1 MIDATDGGLM
11 LFANPIDHALFYP
24 TVIRLG
30 AFLGIGL
37 IVLLFVERRR
47 LREFGSNVLFR
58 RWRTWL
64 AIAVVYVFGVL
75 SGPLPVVLLVGGMTF
90 QALRE
95 YAYLARLPADY
106 RQILL
111 VMGLLPAPVAV
122 LSIESFYFLAPLL
135 LIVATLQPILFKGD
149 AEGVRQL
156 AFAVL
161 GWGYIAWFLAHMVL
175 IHQHVGG
182 GEGILLVLG
191 VAVAMSDVGAY
202 VTGKAFGKHKLS
214 PRLSPNKTVE
224 GALGNFIGAYA
235 GVILMAY
242 AAPPGTGSMLLVA
255 LPALI
260 GVACIWGDLLESAI
274 KREFGKKDAGEWLP
288 GFGGILDRIDSL
300 IISLP
305 LVLYVFWLVD

>member
-1 MIDATDGGLM
+1 MMWLINPYYHP
-11 LFANPIDHALFYP
+11 LFLP
-24 TVIRLG
+24 TVVRLG
-30 AFLGIGL
+30 AFLAIGL
-37 IVLLFVERRR
+37 AVLLIVERHR
-47 LREFGSNVLFR
+47 LREFRSNVLFR

-64 AIAVVYVFGVL
+64 TIAVVYVSGTL
-75 SGPLPVVLLVGGMTF
+75 SGPLPIVLLVGGMTF

-95 YAYLARLPADY
+95 YAQLAGLPGDY
-106 RQILL
+106 RRILL
-111 VMGLLPAPVAV
+111 VMGLLPAPIAV

-149 AEGVRQL
+149 AEGIRQL

-175 IHQHVGG
+175 IHQHVEG
-182 GEGILLVLG
+182 GEGILLALG

-202 VTGKAFGKHKLS
+202 VTGKTLGKHKLS
-214 PRLSPNKTVE
+214 SRLSPNKTVE
-224 GALGNFIGAYA
+224 GTMGNFIGAYA
-235 GVILMAY
+235 GMFFMAY
-242 AAPPGTGSMLLVA
+242 AMPAGLDIWILLT

-260 GVACIWGDLLESAI
+260 GAACIWGDLLESAI

-300 IISLP
+300 IIALP
-305 LVLYVFWLVD
+305 LVLYMFWLSN

>member
-1 MIDATDGGLM
+1 M
-11 LFANPIDHALFYP
+11 LLTNTLDHTLFLP

-30 AFLGIGL
+30 GFLVIGL
-37 IVLLFVERRR
+37 IVLLIVERHR

-64 AIAVVYVFGVL
+64 AIAVVYVFGTL
-75 SGPLPVVLLVGGMTF
+75 SGPLPMVLLVVGITL

-95 YAYLARLPADY
+95 YAQLAGLPADY
-106 RQILL
+106 RRILL
-111 VMGLLPAPVAV
+111 IMGLLPAPVAA
-122 LSIESFYFLAPLL
+122 LSLESFFLLAPLL
-135 LIVATLQPILFKGD
+135 LIVATLQPILFKD
-149 AEGVRQL
+149 DTEGIRQL

-161 GWGYIAWFLAHMVL
+161 GWGYIAWFLGHMVL
-175 IHQHVGG
+175 IHQYVEG
-182 GEGILLVLG
+182 GEGVLLALG

-202 VTGKAFGKHKLS
+202 AMGKTLGKHKLS

-224 GALGNFIGAYA
+224 GTLGNFIGAYA

-242 AAPPGTGSMLLVA
+242 AMPPDTHSMMLVV

-260 GVACIWGDLLESAI
+260 GATCIWGDLLESAI
-274 KREFGKKDAGEWLP
+274 KREFGEKDAGKWLP

-305 LVLYVFWLVD
+305 LVLYVFWLAR

>member
-1 MIDATDGGLM
+1 MWLLNPYYHP
-11 LFANPIDHALFYP
+11 LFLP

-37 IVLLFVERRR
+37 AALLFVERHR

-64 AIAVVYVFGVL
+64 MIAVVYVSGTL
-75 SGPLPVVLLVGGMTF
+75 SGPLPIVLLVGGMTF

-95 YAYLARLPADY
+95 YAQLAGIPRDY
-106 RQILL
+106 RGILL
-111 VMGLLPAPVAV
+111 VMGLLPAPIAV

-135 LIVATLQPILFKGD
+135 LIVATLQPILLKDEAKGI
-149 AEGVRQL
+149 RQL

-175 IHQHVGG
+175 IHQHVEG
-182 GEGILLVLG
+182 GEGILLALG

-202 VTGKAFGKHKLS
+202 TIGKTFGRHKLS
-214 PRLSPNKTVE
+214 SRLSPNKTVE
-224 GALGNFIGAYA
+224 GTIGNFIGAYA
-235 GVILMAY
+235 GVFLMAY
-242 AAPPGTGSMLLVA
+242 ALPSGLGIWMLLA

-260 GVACIWGDLLESAI
+260 GAACIWGDLLESAI

-300 IISLP
+300 IIVLP
-305 LVLYVFWLVD
+305 LVLYMFWLSG

>member
-1 MIDATDGGLM
+1 M
-11 LFANPIDHALFYP
+11 LLTNTFDHALFLP

-30 AFLGIGL
+30 GFLAIGL
-37 IVLLFVERRR
+37 IVLLIVERHR
-47 LREFGSNVLFR
+47 LHEFGSSVLFR

-64 AIAVVYVFGVL
+64 AIAVVYVFGTL
-75 SGPLPVVLLVGGMTF
+75 SGPLPMVILVVGITL

-95 YAYLARLPADY
+95 YAQLAGLPADY
-106 RQILL
+106 RRILL
-111 VMGLLPAPVAV
+111 VMGLLPAPVAA
-122 LSIESFYFLAPLL
+122 LSLESFFVLAPLL
-135 LIVATLQPILFKGD
+135 LIVATLQPILFKD
-149 AEGVRQL
+149 DTEGIRQL

-161 GWGYIAWFLAHMVL
+161 GWGYIAWFLGHMVL
-175 IHQHVGG
+175 IHQYVAG
-182 GEGILLVLG
+182 GEGVILVLG

-202 VTGKAFGKHKLS
+202 AMGKIFGKHKLS

-224 GALGNFIGAYA
+224 GTLGNFIGAYA

-242 AAPPGTGSMLLVA
+242 AMPPELNSVLLVV

-260 GVACIWGDLLESAI
+260 GAACIWGDLLESAI
-274 KREFGKKDAGEWLP
+274 KREFGEKDAGKWLP

-305 LVLYVFWLVD
+305 LVLYVFWLAR

>member
-1 MIDATDGGLM
+1 MWFTNPFDHP
-11 LFANPIDHALFYP
+11 LFLP
-24 TVIRLG
+24 TVVRLG
-30 AFLGIGL
+30 TFLGLGL
-37 IVLLFVERRR
+37 LVLLFVERHR
-47 LREFGSNVLFR
+47 LHEFGSNVLFR
-58 RWRTWL
+58 RWRTWVT
-64 AIAVVYVFGVL
+64 IAVVYVAGTL
-75 SGPLPVVLLVGGMTF
+75 SGPLPLVLLVGGMIF

-95 YAYLARLPADY
+95 YAHLARLPADY
-106 RQILL
+106 RRILL
-111 VMGLLPAPVAV
+111 VMGLLPAPIAV

-149 AEGVRQL
+149 AAGVRQL

-175 IHQHVGG
+175 IHQHVPG
-182 GEGILLVLG
+182 GEGILLALG

-202 VTGKAFGKHKLS
+202 VMGKSFGRHKLS

-224 GALGNFIGAYA
+224 GTLGNFIGAYA
-235 GVILMAY
+235 GIFLMSY
-242 AAPPGTGSMLLVA
+242 AMPEGIQLTLLLG

-260 GVACIWGDLLESAI
+260 GLACIWGDLLESAI

-300 IISLP
+300 IIALP
-305 LVLYVFWLVD
+305 LVLYLFWLSG

>member
-95 YAYLARLPADY
+95 YACLARLPADY

-161 GWGYIAWFLAHMVL
+161 GW
-175 IHQHVGG
+175 
-182 GEGILLVLG
+182 G

>member
-1 MIDATDGGLM
+1 MLISNPFDHLLFLPTAT
-11 LFANPIDHALFYP
+11 
-24 TVIRLG
+24 RLAG
-30 AFLGIGL
+30 FLGVGI
-37 IVLLFVERRR
+37 IVLLIVERHH
-47 LREFGSNVLFR
+47 LREFGSNILFR

-64 AIAVVYVFGVL
+64 VIAVVYVLGTL
-75 SGPLPVVLLVGGMTF
+75 SGPFPLVLLVGGMTF

-95 YAYLARLPADY
+95 YSFLAGMPADY
-106 RQILL
+106 RRILL
-111 VMGLLPAPVAV
+111 IMGLLPAPVAV
-122 LSIESFYFLAPLL
+122 LSIEAFYFLAPLL
-135 LIVATLQPILFKGD
+135 LIVATLQPILFKD
-149 AEGVRQL
+149 DVKGVRQL

-175 IHQHVGG
+175 IHQHVAG

-202 VTGKAFGKHKLS
+202 VMGKVFGKHKLS
-214 PRLSPNKTVE
+214 PRLSPNKTIE

-235 GVILMAY
+235 AMFLMEYALPFDVNTIL
-242 AAPPGTGSMLLVA
+242 LFV

-300 IISLP
+300 IIVLP
-305 LVLYVFWLVD
+305 VMLYVFWLSG

>member
-1 MIDATDGGLM
+1 M
-11 LFANPIDHALFYP
+11 LLTNTFDHALFLP

-30 AFLGIGL
+30 GFLAIGL
-37 IVLLFVERRR
+37 IVLLIVERQR

-64 AIAVVYVFGVL
+64 AIAVVYVFGTL
-75 SGPLPVVLLVGGMTF
+75 SGPLPMVLLVVGITL

-95 YAYLARLPADY
+95 YSQLAGLPADY
-106 RQILL
+106 RRILL
-111 VMGLLPAPVAV
+111 VMGLLPAPVAA
-122 LSIESFYFLAPLL
+122 LSLESFFLLAPLL
-135 LIVATLQPILFKGD
+135 LIVATLQPILFKD
-149 AEGVRQL
+149 DTEGVRQL

-161 GWGYIAWFLAHMVL
+161 GWGYVAWFLGHMVL
-175 IHQHVGG
+175 IHQYVEG
-182 GEGILLVLG
+182 GEGVLLVLG

-202 VTGKAFGKHKLS
+202 AMGKAFGKHKLS

-224 GALGNFIGAYA
+224 GTLGNFIGSYA

-242 AAPPGTGSMLLVA
+242 AMPPDTNSMMLVV

-260 GVACIWGDLLESAI
+260 GATCIWGDLLESAI
-274 KREFGKKDAGEWLP
+274 KREFGEKDAGKWLP

-305 LVLYVFWLVD
+305 LVLYVFWLAR

>member
-1 MIDATDGGLM
+1 MWLLNPYYHP
-11 LFANPIDHALFYP
+11 LFMP
-24 TVIRLG
+24 TVIHLG
-30 AFLGIGL
+30 AFLAIGL
-37 IVLLFVERRR
+37 AVLLIVERHR

-64 AIAVVYVFGVL
+64 MIAVVYVSGTL
-75 SGPLPVVLLVGGMTF
+75 SGPLPIVLLVGGMTF

-95 YAYLARLPADY
+95 YAQLSGLPGDY
-106 RQILL
+106 RRILL
-111 VMGLLPAPVAV
+111 VMGLLPAPIAV

-175 IHQHVGG
+175 IHQHVEG
-182 GEGILLVLG
+182 GEGILLALG

-202 VTGKAFGKHKLS
+202 AVGKTFGKHKLS
-214 PRLSPNKTVE
+214 SRLSPNKTVE
-224 GALGNFIGAYA
+224 GTMGNFIGAYA
-235 GVILMAY
+235 GVFFMAY
-242 AAPPGTGSMLLVA
+242 AMPPGLSIWILLT

-260 GVACIWGDLLESAI
+260 GAACIWGDLLESAI
-274 KREFGKKDAGEWLP
+274 KREFGKKDAGECLP

-300 IISLP
+300 IIALP
-305 LVLYVFWLVD
+305 LVLYMFWLSG